1 MSARSERTEHTPR
14 RTFLK
19 GAAFGAAGLGAA
31 AAAGCE
37 RSGAAPSPAVRP
49 VERTQAFASYVAL
62 DLQTDTTAQT
72 DDLLRTLAARVRQ
85 LQTEHVPASVG
96 ISAPPSD
103 SGTLGPVVAP
113 DGLVINMGYGA
124 TFFDHAHGDRKPK
137 GIKAMREFEDDALDR
152 SKCHGDMLLEI
163 RADQQD
169 VVVHA
174 LRELTRATRGG
185 LTVRW
190 RQEGSSPPPRPD
202 GAPRNHFGFK
212 DGTSNPTG
220 ADFDSLVWIDEP
232 TQPWTRGGTF
242 LVVRLIRM
250 LTEFWD
256 RVSISEQ
263 ENMFGRVR
271 TTGAPLDGDHESD
284 APRFEDDPSGDII
297 PLTAHM
303 RLANPRTSDTDR
315 SRIFR
320 RAYNYT
326 GGADANG
333 NLDLGLVFTCL
344 QRDIEAQFEA
354 TQERLEGEP
363 LTDYI
368 SPIGGGY
375 FYLPPRDAGSGI
387 STTGGIL

>member
-1 MSARSERTEHTPR
+1 MSPAGR
-14 RTFLK
+14 RNFLR

-31 AAAGCE
+31 VVAAGCDRTESAPPAPAAE
-37 RSGAAPSPAVRP
+37 RAV
-49 VERTQAFASYVAL
+49 EATQAFASYVAL
-62 DLQTDTTAQT
+62 DLQTGTPAET
-72 DDLLRTLAARVRQ
+72 DDLLRTLAAQIGRLCRGY
-85 LQTEHVPASVG
+85 VPPAVG

-103 SGTLGPVVAP
+103 SGTLGGVVP
-113 DGLVINMGYGA
+113 SDGLVVNIGYGA
-124 TFFDHAHGDRKPK
+124 SFFDHAHADRRPK
-137 GIKAMREFEDDALDR
+137 GIKAMREFPDDRLQRDE
-152 SKCHGDMLLEI
+152 CDGDMLLEI

-174 LRELTRATRGG
+174 LRELTRVTRGG
-185 LTVRW
+185 LAVRW
-190 RQEGSSPPPRPD
+190 RQDGVRPSPRPD

-242 LVVRLIRM
+242 VVVRLIRM

-271 TTGAPLDGDHESD
+271 TTGAPLDGDVETD
-284 APRFEDDPSGDII
+284 VPQYAADPTGDVI

-303 RLANPRTSDTDR
+303 RLANPRTPGTDR

-320 RAYNYT
+320 RAYNYV
-326 GGADANG
+326 GGMDSNG

-344 QRDIEAQFEA
+344 QRDIAGQFEA
-354 TQERLEGEP
+354 TQDRLEGEP
-363 LTDYI
+363 LVDYI
-368 SPIGGGY
+368 APFGGGY
-375 FYLPPRDAGSGI
+375 FYLPPRDAGTGV